1 MFCANPGTAVGT
13 GPAPGTSH
21 RPSSTLALVSAT
33 TLLEPLG
40 IGGTY
45 QDMMATLIQIVI
57 ALIVAG
63 FILWAVRLILG
74 LIPMDAWIKQV
85 VDVILIIAVV
95 AIVLFYV
102 LIPLLKML
110 PGALH
115 L

>member
-1 MFCANPGTAVGT
+1 
-13 GPAPGTSH
+13 
-21 RPSSTLALVSAT
+21 
-33 TLLEPLG
+33 
-40 IGGTY
+40 
-45 QDMMATLIQIVI
+45 MATLIQIVI

>member
-1 MFCANPGTAVGT
+1 
-13 GPAPGTSH
+13 
-21 RPSSTLALVSAT
+21 
-33 TLLEPLG
+33 
-40 IGGTY
+40 
-45 QDMMATLIQIVI
+45 MMATLIQIIV

-63 FILWAVRLILG
+63 FLLWAVRLIIG

-85 VDVILIIAVV
+85 VDVILLIAVV

>member
-1 MFCANPGTAVGT
+1 
-13 GPAPGTSH
+13 
-21 RPSSTLALVSAT
+21 
-33 TLLEPLG
+33 
-40 IGGTY
+40 
-45 QDMMATLIQIVI
+45 MMSTLIQIII

-63 FILWAVRLILG
+63 FILWAVRMILG

-85 VDVILIIAVV
+85 VDVILLIAVV

-110 PGALH
+110 PGVLH

>member
-1 MFCANPGTAVGT
+1 M
-13 GPAPGTSH
+13 
-21 RPSSTLALVSAT
+21 AL
-33 TLLEPLG
+33 
-40 IGGTY
+40 
-45 QDMMATLIQIVI
+45 LIQAII
-57 ALIVAG
+57 ALIIAG
-63 FILWAVRLILG
+63 FLLWAVRMILG

-85 VDVILIIAVV
+85 VDVILLIAVV

>member
-1 MFCANPGTAVGT
+1 
-13 GPAPGTSH
+13 
-21 RPSSTLALVSAT
+21 
-33 TLLEPLG
+33 
-40 IGGTY
+40 
-45 QDMMATLIQIVI
+45 MMATLIQIVI

-110 PGALH
+110 PSALH
-115 L
+115 I

>member
-1 MFCANPGTAVGT
+1 
-13 GPAPGTSH
+13 
-21 RPSSTLALVSAT
+21 
-33 TLLEPLG
+33 
-40 IGGTY
+40 
-45 QDMMATLIQIVI
+45 MMATLIQIII

-63 FILWAVRLILG
+63 FLLWAVRMILG

-85 VDVILIIAVV
+85 VDVILLIAVV